1 MLSEKPV
8 RQAKSCYISAINGK
22 FGSLN
27 ILRRKRWVFAICFLS
42 LHTWRWWKYERFQR
56 LHQTLPPCYLSSN
69 FSGLFSPCL
78 VKSGTIGCSSP
89 LCWRCHP
96 NLKIAIFDKNF
107 CVIIEIEPLHPDFR
121 RNEGLCRYNTFFCH
135 ACGLLK
141 MPDHCKEGVRCFDWF
156 WWSVC
161 IWTRA
166 WGKSLKVQLAS
177 SNPRHFCF
185 SVWNTISTEM
195 TGSKP
200 KPGNNPSHPSH
211 ISNWTRISYEKVWLI
226 SGQCHSCP
234 PYQADDP

>member
-1 MLSEKPV
+1 M
-8 RQAKSCYISAINGK
+8 
-22 FGSLN
+22 
-27 ILRRKRWVFAICFLS
+27 
-42 LHTWRWWKYERFQR
+42 
-56 LHQTLPPCYLSSN
+56 
-69 FSGLFSPCL
+69 
-78 VKSGTIGCSSP
+78 KSGTIACSSP

-96 NLKIAIFDKNF
+96 NLEIAIFDKNF

-141 MPDHCKEGVRCFDWF
+141 LPDHLKEGVHCFDWF

-177 SNPRHFCF
+177 SNPKHFCF

-200 KPGNNPSHPSH
+200 KPGDNPSHPLH
-211 ISNWTRISYEKVWLI
+211 ISNWIRIIIIIGMTHFRSMSSMSAI
-226 SGQCHSCP
+226 SGRWSLEKLRRH
-234 PYQADDP
+234 YYYAIRRK